1 MKHALFAGSFDPPTW
16 GHLDIIER
24 SAKLFEKVSVGV
36 AVNTTKSGALLP
48 HADRLDLLQ
57 QLCAD
62 NPRISVV
69 PIPGLVVDFV
79 KNENVDVLIR
89 SLRSAADIE
98 RETVMATANRQMAEV
113 ETFLLLSDPRYA
125 HISSTLVRE
134 IAHFGGT
141 LEGFVPPQ
149 VARKIFEIKTQGS

>member
-24 SAKLFEKVSVGV
+24 ASKLFEKVSVGV

-48 HADRLDLLQ
+48 HSDRLDLLQ
-57 QLCAD
+57 ELFAA
-62 NPRISVV
+62 NSRVSIV

-79 KNENVDVLIR
+79 KNEKVDVLIR
-89 SLRSAADIE
+89 SLRSSADIE
-98 RETVMATANRQMAEV
+98 RETVMATANRQMAGV
-113 ETFLLLSDPRYA
+113 ETLLLLSDPRYA

-134 IAHFGGT
+134 IAHFGGS

-149 VARKIFEIKTQGS
+149 VARKIFEVKTQG

>member
-24 SAKLFEKVSVGV
+24 ASKLFEKVSVGV

-48 HADRLDLLQ
+48 HSDRLDLLQ
-57 QLCAD
+57 ELCAA
-62 NPRISVV
+62 NPSVSIV

-79 KNENVDVLIR
+79 KSEKVDVLIR
-89 SLRSAADIE
+89 SLRSSADIE
-98 RETVMATANRQMAEV
+98 RETVMATANRQMAGV
-113 ETFLLLSDPRYA
+113 ETLLLLSDPRYA

-134 IAHFGGT
+134 IAHFGGA

-149 VARKIFEIKTQGS
+149 VARKIFEVKTQG